1 MVNAVRNACGMLVA
15 FAWGHSL
22 KAQLVPVVDVGV
34 TAARFTEENA
44 SVVGPQLRVSAKGVQ
59 RRLFES
65 LEIGALGTSS
75 AAVAYAGAVAGAR
88 TVNAGAVN
96 GDLAAEVWG
105 IGTTTSAGRAITAL
119 ASARSAYDV
128 GSKGSWLR
136 VSGQMASRENNIFLG
151 GSADAASWWRFARSR
166 LTATVTQE
174 WTRAELY
181 VGPERVRPAGTTAV
195 QYVEAGLNFHSESNT
210 AEFDAGASSRRD
222 RDAGHLFEQSF
233 TGSAAYWTGE
243 STAVVLSV
251 AHQLPDYVRGG
262 DAVDAV
268 SVGVR
273 FGQAAP
279 ARTAPRGAMI
289 QFIGTVETRTVR
301 IHAQD
306 ARSVEIMGDF
316 TNWESRPMTRNGAA
330 FESTMRVTSGTHRL
344 MVRIDGG
351 EWRPPANT
359 PAVDDDFGG
368 RVGLLVVP

>member
-1 MVNAVRNACGMLVA
+1 M
-15 FAWGHSL
+15 
-22 KAQLVPVVDVGV
+22 
-34 TAARFTEENA
+34 TAARFTGENA
-44 SVVGPQLRVSAKGVQ
+44 SLVGPQMRLSAKGVQ

-65 LEIGALGTSS
+65 LEIGAMSTSS
-75 AAVAYAGAVAGAR
+75 AAIAFAGVAAGVR
-88 TVNAGAVN
+88 TMNAGAV
-96 GDLAAEVWG
+96 GSDLAAELWG

-119 ASARSAYDV
+119 ASARSSYDV
-128 GSKGSWLR
+128 GSQGSWLR

-151 GSADAASWWRFARSR
+151 GSADAASWWRFAKSR
-166 LTATVTQE
+166 LIATVTQE

-181 VGPERVRPAGTTAV
+181 GGPERTRPAGTTPV
-195 QYVEAGLNFHSESNT
+195 QYLEAGLNFHSESNF

-222 RDAGHLFEQSF
+222 RDAGRLFEQSF
-233 TGSAAYWTGE
+233 SGSAAYWTGE
-243 STAVVLSV
+243 STAVVLTV

-279 ARTAPRGAMI
+279 ARSALRGAMI
-289 QFIGTVETRTVR
+289 QFTGTVDTRTVR

-316 TNWESRPMTRNGAA
+316 TNWEPRSMTRNGPA

-344 MVRIDGG
+344 MVRIDNG
-351 EWRPPANT
+351 EWRAPANT

-368 RVGLLVVP
+368 QVGLLLVP